1 MTKQLLTFRR
11 LLAVSVTAGFLLA
24 STVAGP
30 ALAQDVPPSGFP
42 SWSDVEKAKGD
53 AAATAVQVA
62 KISQLLD
69 SLEAE
74 AGTLGEAAVKA
85 GGDFATT
92 QAKLDAATAEV
103 GVLNAQSKRAAREA
117 EHYKEAAV
125 AIAVQSYKSGGTGL
139 DIFSA
144 LSALESPQS
153 LNGVEMLHQV
163 GERAAVKQALALQS
177 KATAEALEKTRQAAV
192 AAQAELTGQAQ
203 TARTAAVDA
212 QAAVTARLDAQKT
225 QSDTL
230 VEQLASLNNTSVATE
245 QEYRRGRNAV
255 AAYEQVQ
262 EAKRQAAADE
272 AARQAA
278 EAAQRAAD
286 EAAKPRPAVPAP
298 NPVVPNPAP
307 IPAPAPAPIQP
318 APVAPAPT
326 TPAAPSPGN
335 SVDPGVPGGAVN
347 DPAGAKAYASARLGA
362 YGWGQSEFQCL
373 NLLWER
379 ESNWRTNA
387 TNPYSGAYGIAQAL
401 EASRY
406 AQTGADW
413 LTNYRTQI
421 DWGLGYIKGRYGSPC
436 GAWAHSEAIGW
447 Y

>member
-11 LLAVSVTAGFLLA
+11 FLAVSVTAGFLLT

-30 ALAQDVPPSGFP
+30 ALAQDDPPSGFP

-69 SLEAE
+69 TLEAE

-103 GVLNAQSKRAAREA
+103 GVLNAQSKRAAQEA

-139 DIFSA
+139 DLFSA

-163 GERAAVKQALALQS
+163 GERAAIKQALALQS
-177 KATAEALEKTRQAAV
+177 KATAESLEKTRKAAV

-203 TARTAAVDA
+203 EARNAAVDA
-212 QAAVTARLDAQKT
+212 QTAVTARLDAQKT

-245 QEYRRGRNAV
+245 QEYRRGQNAV

-278 EAAQRAAD
+278 EAAQHAAD
-286 EAAKPRPAVPAP
+286 EAAKPKPAIPAP

-307 IPAPAPAPIQP
+307 APAPAPAPVQ
-318 APVAPAPT
+318 PAPT
-326 TPAAPSPGN
+326 TPAPPSPGG

-362 YGWGQSEFQCL
+362 YGWGQGQFQCL

-387 TNPYSGAYGIAQAL
+387 TNPSSGAYGIAQAL
-401 EASRY
+401 PASKY
-406 AQTGADW
+406 GQTGADW